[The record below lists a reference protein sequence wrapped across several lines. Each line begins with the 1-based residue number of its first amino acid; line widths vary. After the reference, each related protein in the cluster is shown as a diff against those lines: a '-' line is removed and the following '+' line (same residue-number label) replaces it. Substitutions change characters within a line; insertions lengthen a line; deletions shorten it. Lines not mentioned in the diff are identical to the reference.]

1 MYLPDALPDPSV
13 PQPGY
18 SDYLD
23 SRDLE
28 APSDLQGL
36 LETQLQIAHVI
47 QQAVLRDRHTMSA
60 RDLKDLSGAASSLIA
75 LSHRTEKTLQAVTTY
90 RVFVGV
96 VFLELTGRL
105 GELAGEIIGDAEAP
119 VGGVEGG
126 IERDHCLEVGDGGG
140 ELTEEQMTVTA
151 ARVERRVARRVGQRA
166 MQGGAL
172 RAKLREHR
180 RALGG
185 GERGLGGES
194 GSGDADGAEKA
205 GDE

>member
-18 SDYLD
+18 TDYLD

-90 RVFVGV
+90 RVFVGAV
-96 VFLELTGRL
+96 LEFLKARSDSLGEDLL
-105 GELAGEIIGDAEAP
+105 GEL
-119 VGGVEGG
+119 
-126 IERDHCLEVGDGGG
+126 
-140 ELTEEQMTVTA
+140 
-151 ARVERRVARRVGQRA
+151 RRVAED
-166 MQGGAL
+166 L
-172 RAKLREHR
+172 
-180 RALGG
+180 
-185 GERGLGGES
+185 
-194 GSGDADGAEKA
+194 KA
-205 GDE
+205 TEEFKAVAG